1 MEFAPTA
8 DSRYRLLQGTNSAG
22 FGSSGSTHQ
31 FLHLLP
37 AIALVLIVLAASGT
51 SLGNGFAYDDLLIIR
66 DNQQIHRLADM
77 AFDFV
82 QGYWPQEHGG
92 ALYRPLTLV
101 LFSLQWAAGRGAP
114 WVFHAVNVT
123 LYAALTLGLFGLGRR
138 ILPTGAAW
146 LGAALFAVHPVHV
159 EAVAN
164 VVGQAELTTAL
175 LVVLALQVYL
185 DARTRPGLQAR
196 ESVGLLLLLAAAGL
210 CKENGIIIPA
220 LLLLAELALVKDN
233 RPLRSRIS
241 TLFPTYLLLMV
252 GAAILMAAR
261 HAALGDTVGEYPALI
276 LRGLGFKD
284 RLLTMLGIVPEWIR
298 LFLWPAHLR
307 ADYAPPEFDAATRF
321 GIAQGI
327 GLGLVVLAGL
337 VAVGYRQRHPA
348 VTFGIGFTAMALLPV
363 SNLLLPT
370 GILLAERT
378 LLLPSVGVVIAVAA
392 LASAAWQRFEL
403 DGRPIRWAA
412 LAGATALLVGGAVRS
427 AERQPAWRD
436 TPTVLAQ
443 LVKDAPLDYRAWLMY
458 GGHLRSLGRVPEA
471 KAAMLRAA
479 SLYHG
484 DGRIYEDLGQLI
496 RFESGCAHAVPIFRH
511 GLGLD
516 PGLRNARGRLYV
528 CLLELGDTTA
538 AMEVAKEGARRGQ
551 WFFQLVMITGP
562 ERASAAQH

>member
-1 MEFAPTA
+1 MPFAPTV
-8 DSRYRLLQGTNSAG
+8 DSRYRLLQRTDSAG
-22 FGSSGSTHQ
+22 FESFGSTRQ

-37 AIALVLIVLAASGT
+37 AIALALIVLAASST

-66 DNQQIHRLADM
+66 DNQQIHRLGDM

-101 LFSLQWAAGRGAP
+101 LFSLQWAIGRGAP

-123 LYAALTLGLFGLGRR
+123 LYAGLTLALFALGRR
-138 ILPTGAAW
+138 ILPLGAAW

-164 VVGQAELTTAL
+164 VVGQAELTTGF
-175 LVVLALQVYL
+175 LVVLALWVYL
-185 DARTRPGLQAR
+185 DARTRPGLRAR
-196 ESVGLLLLLAAAGL
+196 ESVGLLVLVAAAGL

-220 LLLLAELALVKDN
+220 LLLLAELTLVKDS

-241 TLFPTYLLLMV
+241 TLLPTYLLLIV

-261 HAALGDTVGEYPALI
+261 HAALGATVGEYPALV

-298 LFLWPAHLR
+298 LFFWPAHLR

-321 GIAQGI
+321 GVAQGI
-327 GLGLVVLAGL
+327 GLGLVVVAGL
-337 VAVGYRQRHPA
+337 VALAHRRRHPA
-348 VTFGIGFTAMALLPV
+348 VTFGIGFTAIALLPV

-378 LLLPSVGVVIAVAA
+378 LLLPSAGVVIAVAA
-392 LASAAWQRFEL
+392 LTSAAWQRFDL
-403 DGRPIRWAA
+403 GARPIRWAA
-412 LAGATALLVGGAVRS
+412 VAAATTLLVLGTVRS
-427 AERQPAWRD
+427 ALRQPAWRD
-436 TPTVLAQ
+436 TPSVLAQ

-458 GGHLRSLGRVPEA
+458 GGHLRSLGRVTEA
-471 KAAMLRAA
+471 KQAMLRAA
-479 SLYHG
+479 GLYHG
-484 DGRIYEDLGQLI
+484 DGRVYEDLGQLL
-496 RFESGCAHAVPIFRH
+496 RFQSGCGRAIPIFQR
-511 GLGLD
+511 GLALD

-528 CLLELGDTTA
+528 CLLELGDTSA

-551 WFFQLVMITGP
+551 WFFQLVMVTGP
-562 ERASAAQH
+562 ERATAAHH